1 MRTIS
6 KASTLIL
13 TVGILGYGGCS
24 VFTSKDN
31 VITHEAPLSK
41 YNFSYN
47 VVMDQ
52 RPAVNQV
59 VFDDGEKTYF
69 KIPKGDY
76 IKKAYKVSDSGYEL
90 VDVQQGAPY
99 WSANETGVKWILF
112 TSGGHNIVSH
122 QTERPKNIHA
132 VVNNAPVVKK
142 DTNEKSVSLTKVSVQ
157 QRIKQLENKLSS
169 LANVLTKFS
178 GVKPNT
184 KQMLASIKTDD
195 KIDSVNEDKTAK
207 ITPPVKIASA
217 TPKQVERKANK
228 QDDSIVYIKP
238 QVQMV
243 KVEDSA
249 SGQKS
254 VMIKRDG
261 YYSKPLNPAQQQSLA
276 QKSKAMRAEELGEDL
291 SKAEVVTKE
300 VVTKAVQEKPQ
311 QDKTENLSENKEV
324 LQGHKQAAV
333 DPVPAQND
341 SIKLVQNGSIKPV
354 QNESIKPVQNES
366 IKIRAIQPKETTFAL
381 AEGQRITQIPFAH
394 GYRVLGPKGKN
405 EIQSIGLDVDSAN
418 LYQLTGMAT
427 SDGNYDRNQWLAE
440 ERAEAVKTALIKT
453 GVAPEKI
460 KLVPRSGE
468 EYGLA
473 VKVSVSY
480 KLKSLAK
487 N

>member
-24 VFTSKDN
+24 VFTAKDN
-31 VITHEAPLSK
+31 VATYEAPLSK

-69 KIPKGDY
+69 KIPNGDY

-90 VDVQQGAPY
+90 VNVQQGAPY

-112 TSGGHNIVSH
+112 TAGGHNIVS
-122 QTERPKNIHA
+122 QQIARPNNIHA
-132 VVNNAPVVKK
+132 AVNNAQVVKK
-142 DTNEKSVSLTKVSVQ
+142 DSNNKPVNLTKASVQ

-178 GVKPNT
+178 GVKTDT
-184 KQMLASIKTDD
+184 KQVLASIKVDD
-195 KIDSVNEDKTAK
+195 KVNQKIKLTPVVKTPSIADKL
-207 ITPPVKIASA
+207 VKVK
-217 TPKQVERKANK
+217 TEKP
-228 QDDSIVYIKP
+228 DDSNVYIKP
-238 QVQMV
+238 DVKMV
-243 KVEDSA
+243 KVEDVS
-249 SGQKS
+249 SGYKNI
-254 VMIKRDG
+254 MIKRDG
-261 YYSKPLNPAQQQSLA
+261 YYSKPLNPAQQKNLVE
-276 QKSKAMRAEELGEDL
+276 KSKAMRAENVGEGL
-291 SKAEVVTKE
+291 LEAEATIDVATKE
-300 VVTKAVQEKPQ
+300 SEQNKPQ
-311 QDKTENLSENKEV
+311 SLGENKEAV
-324 LQGHKQAAV
+324 HGQKQAAV
-333 DPVPAQND
+333 NVEQVPA
-341 SIKLVQNGSIKPV
+341 LHGSSMVKT
-354 QNESIKPVQNES
+354 
-366 IKIRAIQPKETTFAL
+366 IQPKVTNFAL
-381 AEGQRITQIPFAH
+381 TEGQRVTRIPFAH
-394 GYRVLGPKGKN
+394 GYRVLGPKGKD
-405 EIQSIGLDVDSAN
+405 EIQSIGLARESVN

-440 ERAEAVKTALIKT
+440 ERAEAVKAALVKT

-480 KLKSLAK
+480 KSKSLAK

>member
-24 VFTSKDN
+24 VFTSKDDA
-31 VITHEAPLSK
+31 ITHKAPLSK

-59 VFDDGEKTYF
+59 VFDDGNKTYF

-76 IKKAYKVSDSGYEL
+76 IKKAYRVSDSGYEL

-112 TSGGHNIVSH
+112 TAGGHNIVSH
-122 QTERPKNIHA
+122 QIERPKNIHA
-132 VVNNAPVVKK
+132 VANNAPVVKK
-142 DTNEKSVSLTKVSVQ
+142 DSNKKSVSLTKASVQ

-178 GVKPNT
+178 GIKPNT

-195 KIDSVNEDKTAK
+195 KANSVVQDKVTQTVKTASAVK
-207 ITPPVKIASA
+207 TTPVAD
-217 TPKQVERKANK
+217 KQIEAKTDK
-228 QDDSIVYIKP
+228 YDDSIVYIKP
-238 QVQMV
+238 QVKMV
-243 KVEDSA
+243 KVEDSS
-249 SGQKS
+249 SGQKNI
-254 VMIKRDG
+254 MIKRDG
-261 YYSKPLNPAQQQSLA
+261 YYSKPLNPAQQKTLTE
-276 QKSKAMRAEELGEDL
+276 KSKAMRAEDLGEDL
-291 SKAEVVTKE
+291 SKAETVTKE
-300 VVTKAVQEKPQ
+300 VATKAVQEKLQ
-311 QDKTENLSENKEV
+311 QDKTENLSENKE
-324 LQGHKQAAV
+324 LLPSQKQAAAPV
-333 DPVPAQND
+333 EQVPAQND
-341 SIKLVQNGSIKPV
+341 SSKLV
-354 QNESIKPVQNES
+354 QNESIKPAQNDS
-366 IKIRAIQPKETTFAL
+366 SMIKAIQPKVTTFAI
-381 AEGQRITQIPFAH
+381 EEEQRVTQIPFAH

-405 EIQSIGLDVDSAN
+405 EIQSIGFARDSTN

-440 ERAEAVKTALIKT
+440 ERAEAVKAALIKT

-480 KLKSLAK
+480 KSKSLVK

>member
-1 MRTIS
+1 MYLKDLFMRTIS

-24 VFTSKDN
+24 VFTAKDN
-31 VITHEAPLSK
+31 VATHEAPLSK

-69 KIPKGDY
+69 KIPNGDY

-90 VDVQQGAPY
+90 VDIQQGAPY

-112 TSGGHNIVSH
+112 TAGGHNIVS
-122 QTERPKNIHA
+122 QQIVRPNNIHA
-132 VVNNAPVVKK
+132 AVNNAQVVKK
-142 DTNEKSVSLTKVSVQ
+142 DSNNKPVNLTKASVQ

-178 GVKPNT
+178 GVKTDT
-184 KQMLASIKTDD
+184 KQVLASIKADD
-195 KIDSVNEDKTAK
+195 KVNQKVKLTPVVKT
-207 ITPPVKIASA
+207 TSIAD
-217 TPKQVERKANK
+217 KQVKVDK
-228 QDDSIVYIKP
+228 PDDSIVYIKP
-238 QVQMV
+238 DVKMV
-243 KVEDSA
+243 KVEDTS
-249 SGQKS
+249 SGYKNI
-254 VMIKRDG
+254 MIKRDG
-261 YYSKPLNPAQQQSLA
+261 YYSKPLNPAQQKTLVE
-276 QKSKAMRAEELGEDL
+276 KSKAMRAENMGEGL
-291 SKAEVVTKE
+291 SEEVTIDVAAKE
-300 VVTKAVQEKPQ
+300 SQ
-311 QDKTENLSENKEV
+311 QNKTESLSENKEAV
-324 LQGHKQAAV
+324 HDKKQAAV
-333 DPVPAQND
+333 NVEQVPAHD
-341 SIKLVQNGSIKPV
+341 GSSMVKT
-354 QNESIKPVQNES
+354 
-366 IKIRAIQPKETTFAL
+366 IQPKVTTFAL
-381 AEGQRITQIPFAH
+381 TEGQRVTQIPFAH
-394 GYRVLGPKGKN
+394 GYRVLGPKGKG
-405 EIQSIGLDVDSAN
+405 EIQSIGLARESVN

-440 ERAEAVKTALIKT
+440 ERAEAVKAALVKT

-460 KLVPRSGE
+460 KLVPRSDE

-480 KLKSLAK
+480 RSKSLAK